1 VSSRFSLLAL
11 VKALG
16 LMVRAPGWAIQW
28 STGYRR
34 ARGAFRR
41 QLMAQGVPE
50 AEAKELAE
58 MYPFKM
64 GDLIEAAKGS

>member
-1 VSSRFSLLAL
+1 MTGRFSLLAL

-50 AEAKELAE
+50 AKELAE
-58 MYPFKM
+58 LYPFKM

>member
-1 VSSRFSLLAL
+1 MTGRFSLRAL

-58 MYPFKM
+58 LYPFKM